1 MGISS
6 ECRGSRRGQSITA
19 TVSPSCTVW
28 PSLTLISFTVPARG
42 ASTGISIFMDSSTM
56 TGSPA
61 ATASPGLVET
71 WKTTPVMWA
80 LTSSDIERSLSM
92 PRRDSKRGHSLTSG
106 RERAGRLVGQALASH
121 QLAGHHH
128 LHDLRR
134 AVADLEPDH
143 VAHALLEGQLVGVAV
158 VTVEQQ
164 ALVDRLHGE
173 PRTPPLGH
181 GRLLGVG
188 PPLVRQPHRAVAEPA
203 ARLDLGGR
211 LRDGERHALEAREGA
226 TEGLALLHVRDRL
239 LQGLL
244 GHPEA
249 RQRDADPVVV
259 EALHDLVEAGAL
271 LAQPVRRGDAHVV
284 ERQHRAPDRARAHV
298 AERALRDAGLL
309 EVHQER
315 GDPAGAP
322 GR

>member
-71 WKTTPVMWA
+71 WNTTPVMWA
-80 LTSSDIERSLSM
+80 LTSSDIERSLSI
-92 PRRDSKRGHSLTSG
+92 PRGDSKRGHSLTSG
-106 RERAGRLVGQALASH
+106 RERQGRLVGQALASH

-158 VTVEQQ
+158 VAVEEQ
-164 ALVDRLHGE
+164 ALMDRLH
-173 PRTPPLGH
+173 RKARAPPLRH
-181 GRLLGVG
+181 GRFLGVG
-188 PPLVRQPHRAVAEPA
+188 PPLVREPERPVAEPA
-203 ARLDLGGR
+203 ARLQLGGR
-211 LRDGERHALEAREGA
+211 LRDGERHALEARDGPP
-226 TEGLALLHVRDRL
+226 EGLPLLHVGD
-239 LQGLL
+239 GLL
-244 GHPEA
+244 HGLLRDPEA
-249 RQRDADPVVV
+249 RERDADPVVV
-259 EALHDLVEAGAL
+259 EALHDLVEAGTF
-271 LAQPVRRGDAHVV
+271 LA
-284 ERQHRAPDRARAHV
+284 ES
-298 AERALRDAGLL
+298 
-309 EVHQER
+309 
-315 GDPAGAP
+315 
-322 GR
+322 